1 MSRLKVIHVV
11 AGLWKDTGGPA
22 EVIPNLCAAQVAAGA
37 EVTLCSI
44 NGDNAPQL
52 ASLSALGVDL
62 RLFPSVD
69 KTLRFSPSMRTY
81 LRSRDDVDVIHNHG
95 HWLWPNWYA
104 SSVTEKLKVPLVT
117 TPHGTLVSGMLS
129 RSRIKKWFAWNFFD
143 AQLIKRAAVI
153 HALSPA
159 EMAAMEPKIGASSA
173 SKLRVVANGVNS
185 FCNAGQNVE
194 QDGGVLLFLSRVTA
208 IKGILPLL
216 LAWRLISDNHKNW
229 SLRIVGPHD
238 PAISDEIRRLCDSA
252 ARVQLV
258 GPIYAEERW
267 REYSKAAAFILPTF
281 GEGLPTV
288 LLEAAAHRLP
298 IITTPEANFPELNRR
313 GGSILTSAE
322 PEALALTLSQF
333 FQLKGSERRK
343 IGLQAENLISE
354 KYGWQ
359 TIAEQWLNIY
369 REVAKDVDA

>member
-22 EVIPNLCAAQVAAGA
+22 EVIPNLCAVQVAAGA

-129 RSRIKKWFAWNFFD
+129 RS
-143 AQLIKRAAVI
+143 V
-153 HALSPA
+153 
-159 EMAAMEPKIGASSA
+159 
-173 SKLRVVANGVNS
+173 
-185 FCNAGQNVE
+185 
-194 QDGGVLLFLSRVTA
+194 SRSGLH
-208 IKGILPLL
+208 GI
-216 LAWRLISDNHKNW
+216 
-229 SLRIVGPHD
+229 
-238 PAISDEIRRLCDSA
+238 
-252 ARVQLV
+252 
-258 GPIYAEERW
+258 
-267 REYSKAAAFILPTF
+267 F
-281 GEGLPTV
+281 
-288 LLEAAAHRLP
+288 
-298 IITTPEANFPELNRR
+298 
-313 GGSILTSAE
+313 
-322 PEALALTLSQF
+322 
-333 FQLKGSERRK
+333 
-343 IGLQAENLISE
+343 
-354 KYGWQ
+354 
-359 TIAEQWLNIY
+359 
-369 REVAKDVDA
+369 